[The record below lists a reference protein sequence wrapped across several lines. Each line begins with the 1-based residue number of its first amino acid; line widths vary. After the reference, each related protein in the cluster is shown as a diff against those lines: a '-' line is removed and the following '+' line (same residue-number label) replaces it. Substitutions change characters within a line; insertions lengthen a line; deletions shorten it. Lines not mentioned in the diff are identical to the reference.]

1 MAFSL
6 VPEHETLAWKA
17 VGQQGLLANPAAR
30 TTLLVV
36 GGALFVALT
45 AQIRIPL
52 PFTPVP
58 ITGQT
63 LGVLLVGGLLGTR
76 ASAASLL
83 LYLLMGFVGL
93 PFFAGGANGIEHL
106 FGPTGGYLVSYPF
119 AAALVG
125 WLAERGWDR
134 RFSTTIAAM
143 LLGSVIIYVFGVSWL
158 AVALG
163 IGLGEALMKGMVPF
177 LIGDAIKMALAGV
190 ALPGGWKLLG
200 KE

>member
-1 MAFSL
+1 M
-6 VPEHETLAWKA
+6 
-17 VGQQGLLANPAAR
+17 
-30 TTLLVV
+30 
-36 GGALFVALT
+36 
-45 AQIRIPL
+45 
-52 PFTPVP
+52 
-58 ITGQT
+58 
-63 LGVLLVGGLLGTR
+63 LLVGGLLGTR
-76 ASAASLL
+76 SSAASLL

-106 FGPTGGYLVSYPF
+106 FGATGGYLVSYPF